1 MALVVCV
8 CVRVGMC
15 MHDHSAKTLK
25 NLFVLSMF
33 VTILSVKRTRKRLT
47 ANDECNTQPL
57 CCSGES
63 SPNAADSDVNWRVH
77 FGV

>member
-1 MALVVCV
+1 MSSGTGSVCV
-8 CVRVGMC
+8 CTC
-15 MHDHSAKTLK
+15 DHSAKILK

-33 VTILSVKRTRKRLT
+33 VFILSVKRTRKRLT
-47 ANDECNTQPL
+47 ANDECHMQPL

-63 SPNAADSDVNWRVH
+63 SPNAADSNVDRRVH